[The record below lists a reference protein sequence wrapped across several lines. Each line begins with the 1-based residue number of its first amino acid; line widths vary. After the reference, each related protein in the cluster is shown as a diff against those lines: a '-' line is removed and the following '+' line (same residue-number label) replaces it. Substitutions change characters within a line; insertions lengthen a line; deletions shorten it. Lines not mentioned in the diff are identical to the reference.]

1 MPYTSA
7 AFAPCGVPSCFCATG
22 AMLEKKILLQPL
34 NLVDIQPAGPQAR
47 DRPWRA
53 DA

>member
-22 AMLEKKILLQPL
+22 AMLEK
-34 NLVDIQPAGPQAR
+34 NNFFATA
-47 DRPWRA
+47 
-53 DA
+53 